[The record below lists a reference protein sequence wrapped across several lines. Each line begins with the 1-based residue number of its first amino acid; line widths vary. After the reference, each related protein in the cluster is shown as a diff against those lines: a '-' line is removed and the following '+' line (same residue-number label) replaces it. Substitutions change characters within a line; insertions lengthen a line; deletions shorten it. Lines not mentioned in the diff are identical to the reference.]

1 MPHVYIEVEVAVFKS
16 MLMEMTSI

>member
-16 MLMEMTSI
+16 ILMEMTSI